1 MNVLL
6 TPILLWSEIYSFKL
20 HSGSPF
26 SYSSP
31 SNPQTHTIS
40 CSQLPLQLLPHVRGS
55 LTSLLW
61 QFTSPL
67 RQASMGTQGP
77 RSQTLRRLCHGR
89 GWQLSENILSSH
101 IIIQGSKRDG
111 IGFVLW
117 RQGIQMIEGLAS
129 ILSELAK
136 SFTADTVSIVNVSF
150 PHPLSIHPCGHR

>member
-111 IGFVLW
+111 IGFALW